1 MGVFQGEGAVMEN
14 AALLRGH
21 PHEFCFT
28 PPFGARP
35 TTQTTGQ
42 GANTQQTHP
51 HLGMRGKSATVQID
65 EIWEAYTTPWDNR
78 NATRRHARAK
88 ALKQN

>member
-1 MGVFQGEGAVMEN
+1 MGVFQGEGAVVEN
-14 AALLRGH
+14 AVLLRGH
-21 PHEFCFT
+21 QHEFCFT

-51 HLGMRGKSATVQID
+51 HLGMRGESATVQID

-78 NATRRHARAK
+78 NATRCHARAK

>member
-1 MGVFQGEGAVMEN
+1 MGVFQGEGAVVEN
-14 AALLRGH
+14 AVLLRGH

-28 PPFGARP
+28 PPFGAHP

-51 HLGMRGKSATVQID
+51 HLGMRGGIGNCA
-65 EIWEAYTTPWDNR
+65 NR
-78 NATRRHARAK
+78 RDMGGLYNT
-88 ALKQN
+88 LG

>member
-1 MGVFQGEGAVMEN
+1 MGVFQGEGAVVEN

-21 PHEFCFT
+21 SHEFCFT
-28 PPFGARP
+28 PPSGAHP

-51 HLGMRGKSATVQID
+51 HLGMRGESATVPID
-65 EIWEAYTTPWDNR
+65 EMGGLYNT
-78 NATRRHARAK
+78 
-88 ALKQN
+88 LG